1 MDVNKDGVLQKAEI
15 VNALQSTVSGSLITK
30 LIELSDLDKN
40 GVIDPLEFVQ
50 LVKLLKASKIDI
62 RDKIVVTEK

>member
-50 LVKLLKASKIDI
+50 LVKLLKTSKIDI